1 VLGFGRKSLE
11 AAVLLMALYAAVFV
25 PLGERTLWQ
34 HALAVFGTPE
44 AQRAGREIRQAG
56 GRMLLELTDFE
67 ALPVR
72 GQPRLPELPGPDR
85 KGSGS
90 LSPEP

>member
-1 VLGFGRKSLE
+1 MLV
-11 AAVLLMALYAAVFV
+11 MALYAAVFV

-34 HALAVFGTPE
+34 HAVAVFGTPE

-67 ALPVR
+67 ARPMR
-72 GQPRLPELPGPDR
+72 GQPHLPDLPKPVR
-85 KGSGS
+85 KAPSS